1 MSSRPAG
8 SGRTSFPRT
17 PQRRAPRWR
26 AACRRARASCHR
38 AGVTPQSSLGA
49 RRRRPWPVDCHP
61 PRPDDAETART
72 VPLHAAKL
80 ILFAASAGIAALTV
94 YLLISGRNIL
104 IPIAIAVMAWYLI
117 NAIARG
123 IGRLRVRGVR
133 PPRWAALALTIL
145 AVIAAVMALAE
156 MVSGNFTA
164 VVDAVPSYQANLQR
178 LIGEVAAFAGLQDTP
193 NLTPAGRSSRFP
205 RRCRPA
211 RRDADRHRRR
221 CRPHPGLRPL
231 SSSSS
236 RAAST
241 AR

>member
-1 MSSRPAG
+1 MQP
-8 SGRTSFPRT
+8 
-17 PQRRAPRWR
+17 
-26 AACRRARASCHR
+26 
-38 AGVTPQSSLGA
+38 
-49 RRRRPWPVDCHP
+49 
-61 PRPDDAETART
+61 
-72 VPLHAAKL
+72 KL

-193 NLTPAGRSSRFP
+193 NLTQLVDRVDFRAVVGRLAATLTASPAMPASSWSTSS
-205 RRCRPA
+205 
-211 RRDADRHRRR
+211 
-221 CRPHPGLRPL
+221 